1 MNKTNFRSIIV
12 LFILVSILAACTS
25 TATPQVVAETAAV
38 PTAPPTT
45 APTQPISTE
54 EPTVPPPLSPTLEPV
69 KLKVLVLPYLA
80 YAPYFIAQ
88 EEGLFAEQNLEVEFV
103 RMDKSGESTPA
114 LAHGE
119 LDVAAD
125 LLSVGTL
132 NAIAQ
137 GSHIKLV
144 ADKGFLDP
152 NGCTY
157 AGWSARKDLME
168 SGVLEDLKNVAGM
181 KVALSVAS
189 TGEYF
194 FDMLLKDVG
203 LSSEDV
209 ELINASAPA
218 RMEGLMT
225 GGLDIVSGSEP
236 WNTRIMN
243 AGVGDNWIGYED
255 IFPNFPFSIMMYGP
269 KLLEENREVGER
281 FMVAFLKA
289 VKIYSEGKT
298 DRNVEIIAKYTELDP
313 EEVKQSCWQPIK
325 LDGTINVQSILD
337 FQDWAISKGYVEN
350 AITVEQFWDPEF
362 IEYAQQQLK

>member
-1 MNKTNFRSIIV
+1 
-12 LFILVSILAACTS
+12 
-25 TATPQVVAETAAV
+25 
-38 PTAPPTT
+38 
-45 APTQPISTE
+45 
-54 EPTVPPPLSPTLEPV
+54 
-69 KLKVLVLPYLA
+69 
-80 YAPYFIAQ
+80 
-88 EEGLFAEQNLEVEFV
+88 
-103 RMDKSGESTPA
+103 
-114 LAHGE
+114 
-119 LDVAAD
+119 
-125 LLSVGTL
+125 
-132 NAIAQ
+132 
-137 GSHIKLV
+137 
-144 ADKGFLDP
+144 
-152 NGCTY
+152 
-157 AGWSARKDLME
+157 
-168 SGVLEDLKNVAGM
+168 VLEDLKNVAGM

-337 FQDWAISKGYVEN
+337 FQDWAISKGYVEDPV
-350 AITVEQFWDPEF
+350 TVEQFWDPEF